1 MATRE
6 RSVGSNTTY
15 TPIYPIDDTIPATYE
30 RILNEFP
37 SEYKELFMK
46 FYNTTD
52 KLRDFSRYVFGTEPV
67 GEYGTGN
74 YQVFYENG
82 EFVVPTT
89 GTYRIKVVGGGGGGR
104 ISRYKDSVSSDWN
117 CSGGRGGGFAMKEV
131 SLNAGESYPITVAA
145 KANFDTNGN
154 SSSFGTLL
162 SASGGSSG
170 NSSTSDSHAGVGV
183 GGDVNYRGGYPR
195 STIAARRH
203 IGGFAP
209 ACELGDAV
217 ASNISS
223 EGKGAA
229 GGDGLR
235 SYIDNTYKDAQTNGG
250 GGLFT
255 PAYANAS
262 GGIFIDP
269 TRTSDCRC
277 ILGLVAFT
285 NRNFNTT
292 GYIDRKRPFIAAR
305 LSVSETIANDV
316 FFYKDG
322 KFKSHIYIRGDDGSL
337 WEADV
342 GVNYPYNNDVGE
354 TYGMMFGCGGFPID
368 ANYNSA
374 NYQSTLAEIT
384 ERDQVPKPFISI
396 GSNTNNYYGS
406 ELTTESL
413 QYTYLHPMAPFTAH
427 GDTTAGWGGGG
438 GGWIPYHSGSVYYT
452 NAVNSINLNGNY
464 GGGGG
469 GICADNNIKSSSGL
483 QNDGST
489 DCHGGHGGVGG
500 GGGGISV
507 ANSNG
512 AAQWGK
518 FPGNGGI
525 GAGGGCSGKT
535 PDDVSKWGCGGAGI
549 VIVEW

>member
-104 ISRYKDSVSSDWN
+104 VSGYKLTVSNDWDS
-117 CSGGRGGGFAMKEV
+117 SGGRGGGFAMKEI
-131 SLNAGESYPITVAA
+131 SLTAGASYPITVAA
-145 KANFDTNGN
+145 KANFATNGN

-162 SASGGSSG
+162 SASGGLSG
-170 NSSTSDSHAGVGV
+170 SSSTSVSQAGVGV

-195 STIAARRH
+195 SSIAARKH
-203 IGGFAP
+203 LGGFAP

-217 ASNISS
+217 ASNFSS
-223 EGKGAA
+223 DGKGAA

-235 SYIDNTYKDAQTNGG
+235 SYIDNTSSNIQTNGG

-255 PAYANAS
+255 PAYAYTS

-269 TRTSDCRC
+269 TQTSNCSC

-285 NRNFNTT
+285 SQNFTTT
-292 GYIDRKRPFIAAR
+292 GYADRKRPFIAAR
-305 LSVSETIANDV
+305 LSVSETTANDV
-316 FFYKDG
+316 FFYRDG
-322 KFKSHIYIRGDDGSL
+322 RFKEHIYIRGDDGSL

-354 TYGMMFGCGGFPID
+354 TYGMMFGCGGFPI
-368 ANYNSA
+368 SA
-374 NYQSTLAEIT
+374 NYDSVYCQSTLAEIT
-384 ERDQVPKPFISI
+384 EREQVPKPFVSVGNYIS
-396 GSNTNNYYGS
+396 NYYNS
-406 ELTTESL
+406 ELNPENNR
-413 QYTYLHPMAPFTAH
+413 YIYLHPMVPFTAH

-438 GGWIPYHSGSVYYT
+438 GGWIPFYSNGTYYMA
-452 NAVNSINLNGNY
+452 AVNSINTNGNY

-469 GICADNNIKSSSGL
+469 GICVDNNYTSSSGL

-500 GGGGISV
+500 GGGGISG

-512 AAQWGK
+512 SVQWGK

-549 VIVEW
+549 VIIEW